1 MNMFKVEIKNAFK
14 PFLIWTVIL
23 ASMLSF
29 FMSMFPSMSTS
40 EMAELLQVK
49 MDALPEGMIEAFGID
64 MVDFTNLLGFFSYSF
79 QYILIALCV
88 YSGVLAGNSLIKE
101 ESEGTIEFLYA
112 QPISRN
118 KIISTKLLAMFFI
131 TLLLNIALFFVTVAF
146 FEAFKPDNYDYFM
159 DLVMMFKVTF
169 LLQLTFLSIGMLVST
184 LVKKVSTATLIM
196 LGVVFLNY
204 IIGVFS
210 NVIEKIEYMGEIS
223 IINYFMPSNVL
234 KNGAEVKHIVICVL
248 VSIISLAFTYYRY
261 NKKDFEI

>member
-23 ASMLSF
+23 ASILSF

-118 KIISTKLLAMFFI
+118 KIIST
-131 TLLLNIALFFVTVAF
+131 
-146 FEAFKPDNYDYFM
+146 
-159 DLVMMFKVTF
+159 
-169 LLQLTFLSIGMLVST
+169 
-184 LVKKVSTATLIM
+184 
-196 LGVVFLNY
+196 
-204 IIGVFS
+204 
-210 NVIEKIEYMGEIS
+210 
-223 IINYFMPSNVL
+223 
-234 KNGAEVKHIVICVL
+234 
-248 VSIISLAFTYYRY
+248 
-261 NKKDFEI
+261 